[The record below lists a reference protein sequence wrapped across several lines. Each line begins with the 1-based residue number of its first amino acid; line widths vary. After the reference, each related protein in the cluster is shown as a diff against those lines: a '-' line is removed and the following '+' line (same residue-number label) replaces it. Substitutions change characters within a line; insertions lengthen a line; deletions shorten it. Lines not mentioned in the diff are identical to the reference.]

1 MKLGL
6 EYVKI
11 SSEYIVEDEST
22 MEIIHKHQLIK
33 EYLIDR
39 IKNKELMPF
48 DMIESENE
56 LAEKFKVSRMTS
68 RKVIDE
74 LVVLGFL
81 YREHG
86 KGTFVSDLPRF
97 KDLQSFLCFTE
108 EAALKGLAVENRIV
122 EFYLDL
128 PTPAVRNKLGI
139 SMNTK
144 VWYIRRVRCVD
155 NQTYA
160 YEDAAFL
167 LSVFKDCNEQ
177 ILKGSI
183 YHHLEN
189 TLGINISFAN
199 QEIEA
204 VVADKKMAELLE
216 ISEGVPLLKISMVS
230 YLKNGLPFEY
240 TTTYYRSDRFKVS
253 QSAFRTRNR

>member
-1 MKLGL
+1 
-6 EYVKI
+6 
-11 SSEYIVEDEST
+11 
-22 MEIIHKHQLIK
+22 MEILHKHEIIK
-33 EYLIDR
+33 EYLIER
-39 IKNKELMPF
+39 IKNKELLPF

-56 LAEKFKVSRMTS
+56 LAKKFNVSRMTS

-74 LVVLGFL
+74 LVVMGFL
-81 YREHG
+81 FREHG
-86 KGTFVSDLPRF
+86 RGTFVSDLPRF

-108 EAALKGLAVENRIV
+108 EASLKGLTVENRIV
-122 EFYLDL
+122 EFYQDQPSPLIC
-128 PTPAVRNKLGI
+128 NKLGI
-139 SMNTK
+139 NK
-144 VWYIRRVRCVD
+144 NKQVWYIRRVRCVD

-160 YEDAAFL
+160 YEDSAYIA
-167 LSVFKDCNEQ
+167 SVFGDCDANV
-177 ILKGSI
+177 LKGSV

-189 TLGINISFAN
+189 NVGLSIAFAN

-204 VVADKKMAELLE
+204 VVADKKIAQLLE
-216 ISEGVPLLKISMVS
+216 IPEGLPLLKISMVS